1 MRGLRQWAA
10 ATGALTT
17 ALLLLLLLPMA
28 PPAAAGG
35 PASALLVSPT
45 SRRTASLYGT
55 DEKYAL
61 MEKLVAQ
68 TGSERG
74 GRREEAP
81 DWGAEGTWMNQVG
94 DMVTVSWMLPDARPW
109 RTDRLYASTPDT
121 KDVWI
126 HTRLNIP
133 RNDASSD
140 VGGWHRAKQSEE
152 LRALLR
158 GLGLLR
164 TPPGSPQESAA
175 TSTDAPAGAGA
186 SPGGATTGGTTTGA
200 HATADTP
207 DLLDRAGWAI
217 PALALGLLL
226 GSEGAALRRRRATA
240 RHEPAPPREPRQEL
254 LDQEGELSWRAHSV
268 PRSRSGR
275 SRAAWARVDRVTV
288 RQR

>member
-10 ATGALTT
+10 ATGALTA
-17 ALLLLLLLPMA
+17 ALLLLLVMA

-74 GRREEAP
+74 VSREEAP
-81 DWGAEGTWMNQVG
+81 DWGAEATWMNQIG

-126 HTRLNIP
+126 HTTLNVAQ
-133 RNDASSD
+133 DALSSG

-164 TPPGSPQESAA
+164 TPPGAPRDAA
-175 TSTDAPAGAGA
+175 TPTAAPPESGAGA
-186 SPGGATTGGTTTGA
+186 VGTTTRA
-200 HATADTP
+200 RATTDTP

-217 PALALGLLL
+217 PALALGLFL
-226 GSEGAALRRRRATA
+226 GSEGAALRRRRASA
-240 RHEPAPPREPRQEL
+240 PHEQAPPREPRREL
-254 LDQEGELSWRAHSV
+254 LDS
-268 PRSRSGR
+268 
-275 SRAAWARVDRVTV
+275 
-288 RQR
+288 